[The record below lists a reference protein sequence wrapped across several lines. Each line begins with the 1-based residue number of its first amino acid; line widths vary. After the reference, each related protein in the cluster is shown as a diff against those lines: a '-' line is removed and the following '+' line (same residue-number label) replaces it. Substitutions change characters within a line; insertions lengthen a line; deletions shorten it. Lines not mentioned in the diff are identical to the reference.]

1 MHQRNFALDR
11 RIAVTPEQQDD
22 RDQFID
28 LDRLL
33 NIAWRR
39 ARIVAIAAVI
49 GLVLGAAYLVMTPPT
64 FTAATRILLDENLTR
79 YAQEEQNGPGPVQ
92 IDTMMSSEVEILRS
106 SRLAHAVVAELDLHQ
121 NEMFLDPPMS
131 PAAWLRAQ
139 VRAVISALGS
149 SEESGAGPS
158 EAAQIGRAAAILQ
171 ANLVAERVGR
181 SFAIEVRY
189 SAKDAG
195 LAGAITRAYA
205 DQYLADQLNAN
216 FDATEQATVWL
227 QTRLEDLRTEWLAA
241 SLRAERFR
249 AENDLTAVSGE
260 LVSDQQLTEVN
271 EQLILAQAETANARA
286 RYERFQAIIDEGPEQ
301 AVLSAVIP
309 TDIANSASLNELK
322 SRYLNMVEREN
333 EISDGFGEDHPQAV
347 TLRRQAADLS
357 RQIYQELQQVTASY
371 RNEYE
376 VAQAREQSLRE
387 NVGARTGETSL
398 AGEALVQLRELE
410 QQSAALGTLYQTFLA
425 RYEEASQQQTFP
437 IAKARVISEA
447 SNPTRPSAPSKTMTL
462 GLALVLGVFAGAG
475 IGAFQEFRERFFRTG
490 DDVRR
495 ALGLD
500 FLGYLPL
507 VSKES
512 AEGEAVP
519 VDDDPGPALLKLA
532 VNAPSSLFAETLRN
546 TRLVADVVLQEK
558 PSRVVAFA
566 SVLPREGKTTVA
578 ANFAGMLAATGQPT
592 LLIDADLRNPGLT
605 RRLAIQPKSALVDV
619 LMNGHD
625 WRDALLVSR
634 QSGLAILPASGRQRL
649 SHTADLLS
657 SKAMRTL
664 IEEARDSY
672 RYIIVDLPPLGP
684 VVDARA
690 FAPFADG
697 YVIVAAWGTTPR
709 ALLQTT
715 LQNEPQIAGKALGAI
730 LNKTDMAQ
738 LARYS
743 AVGGAERYMGEY
755 ADYYLDGAAGGHAAT
770 GR

>member
-11 RIAVTPEQQDD
+11 RIAVTPEQPDD
-22 RDQFID
+22 KDQFID

-39 ARIVAIAAVI
+39 ARVVALAAAV
-49 GLVLGAAYLVMTPPT
+49 GLALGAAYLLMTPPT

-79 YAQEEQNGPGPVQ
+79 YAQEERNGPGPMQ

-106 SRLAHAVVAELDLHQ
+106 SRLAHAVVEDLDLHQ
-121 NEMFLDPPMS
+121 NEAFLDPPMS

-139 VRAVISALGS
+139 VRSVASLLTS
-149 SEESGAGPS
+149 SETSGAGPS
-158 EAAQIGRAAAILQ
+158 EAAQIGRAAAMLQ

-195 LAGAITRAYA
+195 LAGAIARAYA

-216 FDATEQATVWL
+216 FDATQQATVWL
-227 QTRLEDLRTEWLAA
+227 QGRLEDLRTDWLAA

-286 RYERFQAIIDEGPEQ
+286 RYERFQSIIEEGPEQ

-322 SRYLNMVEREN
+322 SRYLNMVERET
-333 EISDGFGEDHPQAV
+333 EIAERFGEDHPQAV

-398 AGEALVQLRELE
+398 AGEALVELRELE

-437 IAKARVISEA
+437 IAKARVISQA

-462 GLALVLGVFAGAG
+462 GLALVLGIFAGAG

-495 ALGLD
+495 ALGMD

-519 VDDDPGPALLKLA
+519 IDDDPGPALLKLA

-546 TRLVADVVLQEK
+546 ARLVADVVLQEK
-558 PSRVVAFA
+558 QSRVIAFA

-578 ANFAGMLAATGQPT
+578 ANFAGMLAATGQST
-592 LLIDADLRNPGLT
+592 LLIDADMRNPGLT

-657 SKAMRTL
+657 GKAMRSL
-664 IEEARDSY
+664 VEEARGSY

-690 FAPFADG
+690 FAPLADAFI
-697 YVIVAAWGTTPR
+697 IVSAWGTTPR

-715 LQNEPQIAGKALGAI
+715 LENESQVAGKALGAI
-730 LNKTDMAQ
+730 LNKTDMTQ
-738 LARYS
+738 LTRYS
-743 AVGGAERYMGEY
+743 TVGGAERYMGEY
-755 ADYYLDGAAGGHAAT
+755 SDYYLDGAAGSHAASV
-770 GR
+770 R